1 MVPMV
6 RGAFPYAPGGT
17 GAFSSH
23 DRAPSWNR
31 VRGVLS
37 FQAMEI
43 VIVGA
48 GEVGHH
54 LADILSREQH
64 RVSVLDV
71 DPDEV
76 HRLME
81 SLDVQAIVGDG
92 TRVEQLNQAG
102 ASKADLVVAVTQSDE
117 ANMLASL
124 LSRHLGAKRVI
135 LRLKDISR
143 LEGYRYFYK
152 RTVGFDV
159 VLSTDELAAEE
170 IVGTVRQHR
179 ALEVESFADG
189 RVQLRRLRIRE
200 EGELT
205 AADLAGLKLPK
216 GLLVV
221 AVARKEQFFLPTGED
236 RLAVD
241 DQVYLIGRG
250 PDLDQ
255 FELLAG
261 APKLGRRSV
270 VIMGGGGVG
279 RQVAQRL
286 ARIPG
291 ISVRILERD
300 PARAREIAA
309 EFSGS
314 VMVLVGDSTDL
325 DLLMEERI
333 GEANVF
339 IATTADDED
348 NMVACQLARSLG
360 VERTVAM
367 VNKAS
372 YRQIYDL
379 LGVDR
384 AISPRVL
391 CANNILR
398 FVRSRSV
405 SSIAVIADGR
415 AEVLELEANL
425 RDPKKVKSL
434 GLPRGTVLG
443 AIVRGNDVIIPGGDT
458 QVRDGDHVILFTLP
472 ENVAAIEEIFRNPDA
487 YQADRK

>member
-1 MVPMV
+1 M
-6 RGAFPYAPGGT
+6 
-17 GAFSSH
+17 
-23 DRAPSWNR
+23 D
-31 VRGVLS
+31 
-37 FQAMEI
+37 I

-48 GEVGHH
+48 GEVGYH
-54 LADILSREQH
+54 LGDILSREEH
-64 RVSVLDV
+64 RVSVV
-71 DPDEV
+71 DPDPAQV
-76 HRLME
+76 RRIME
-81 SLDVQAIVGDG
+81 ALDVQVLEGDG
-92 TRVEQLNQAG
+92 TRAEILTQAG
-102 ASKADLVVAVTQSDE
+102 ASKADIVVAVTENDHV
-117 ANMLASL
+117 NMLVCTLANK
-124 LSRHLGAKRVI
+124 LGAKRI
-135 LRLKDISR
+135 IMRLKDISR
-143 LEGYRYFYK
+143 LESYRYFYK
-152 RTVGFDV
+152 QTLGFDV

-200 EGELT
+200 EGDLT
-205 AADLAGLKLPK
+205 ADTLAGLKLPS

-221 AVARKEQFFLPTGED
+221 AVSRRDQFFVPGGND
-236 RLAVD
+236 RLEVD

-261 APKLGRRSV
+261 APKIGRRSV

-279 RQVAQRL
+279 VRIARRL
-286 ARIPG
+286 DTMPG
-291 ISVRILERD
+291 ISVRLMEKSAKR
-300 PARAREIAA
+300 ARAISSN
-309 EFSGS
+309 FSNS

-339 IATTADDED
+339 IATTSDDER

-391 CANNILR
+391 CANHILR

-415 AEVLELEANL
+415 AEVLELEVHHKDGKQE
-425 RDPKKVKSL
+425 RKVKNL

-443 AIVRGNDVIIPGGDT
+443 AVVRSNDVIIPSGDT
-458 QVRDGDHVILFTLP
+458 VVRNGDHVILFTLP
-472 ENVAAIEEIFRNPDA
+472 ENLSSIEETFRPKG
-487 YQADRK
+487 YQS

>member
-1 MVPMV
+1 M
-6 RGAFPYAPGGT
+6 
-17 GAFSSH
+17 
-23 DRAPSWNR
+23 D
-31 VRGVLS
+31 
-37 FQAMEI
+37 I

-48 GEVGHH
+48 GEVGYH
-54 LADILSREQH
+54 LGDILSREEH
-64 RVSVLDV
+64 RVSVIDS
-71 DPDEV
+71 DPEQGK
-76 HRLME
+76 RMQE
-81 SLDVQAIVGDG
+81 SLDVQVLTGDG
-92 TRVEQLNQAG
+92 TRVETLTKAG
-102 ASKADLVVAVTQSDE
+102 ASKADLLVAVTQSDE
-117 ANMLASL
+117 ANMLACL
-124 LSRHLGAKRVI
+124 LGHNLGARRVI
-135 LRLKDISR
+135 LRLKDITR
-143 LEGYRYFYK
+143 LSGYRYFYK
-152 RTVGFDV
+152 QALGFDV

-170 IVGTVRQHR
+170 IIGTVRQHR

-205 AADLAGLKLPK
+205 SEPLAQLRLPR

-221 AVARKEQFFLPTGED
+221 AVSRKEQFFLPTGD
-236 RLAVD
+236 DQLAVE

-250 PDLDQ
+250 PDLDR

-279 RQVAQRL
+279 AQIALRL
-286 ARIPG
+286 QEVPG
-291 ISVRILERD
+291 ISVRIIERSSR
-300 PARAREIAA
+300 RAKEIAHR
-309 EFSGS
+309 FSNA

-333 GEANVF
+333 GDANVF
-339 IATTADDED
+339 IATTSDDEN

-360 VERTVAM
+360 VERTVAL

-391 CANNILR
+391 CANHILR
-398 FVRSRSV
+398 FVRSQSV
-405 SSIAVIADGR
+405 SSVAVIAEGR
-415 AEVLELEANL
+415 AEVLELAAHIADGKTE
-425 RDPKKVKSL
+425 RKVKNL

-443 AIVRGNDVIIPGGDT
+443 AVVRGGEVIIPGGDT
-458 QVRDGDHVILFTLP
+458 VVKNGDQLILFTLP
-472 ENVAAIEEIFRNPDA
+472 ENVSQIDGIFKDPSA
-487 YQADRK
+487 YRAGTA

>member
-1 MVPMV
+1 MLVC
-6 RGAFPYAPGGT
+6 
-17 GAFSSH
+17 
-23 DRAPSWNR
+23 
-31 VRGVLS
+31 L
-37 FQAMEI
+37 
-43 VIVGA
+43 
-48 GEVGHH
+48 
-54 LADILSREQH
+54 LARS
-64 RVSVLDV
+64 
-71 DPDEV
+71 
-76 HRLME
+76 
-81 SLDVQAIVGDG
+81 
-92 TRVEQLNQAG
+92 
-102 ASKADLVVAVTQSDE
+102 
-117 ANMLASL
+117 
-124 LSRHLGAKRVI
+124 LGAKRVI

-152 RTVGFDV
+152 QTLGFDV

-170 IVGTVRQHR
+170 ILGTVRQHR
-179 ALEVESFADG
+179 ALEAESFASG
-189 RVQLRRLRIRE
+189 KVQLRRLRIRE

-205 AADLAGLKLPK
+205 SEAIAGLKLPV
-216 GLLVV
+216 GLLIV
-221 AVARKEQFFLPTGED
+221 AVLRKEQFFVPGGED
-236 RLAVD
+236 RLAVG
-241 DQVYLIGRG
+241 DQIYLIGRG

-279 RQVAQRL
+279 MQI
-286 ARIPG
+286 ARKLDRVPG
-291 ISVRILERD
+291 LSVRLIERD
-300 PARAREIAA
+300 AARAKEIAS
-309 EFSGS
+309 EFSS
-314 VMVLVGDSTDL
+314 AVMVLVGDSTDL

-339 IATTADDED
+339 IATTSDDER

-367 VNKAS
+367 VNKSS

-415 AEVLELEANL
+415 GEVLELEVHL
-425 RDPKKVKSL
+425 REGKGGKKVKHL
-434 GLPRGTVLG
+434 GLPRGTVIG
-443 AIVRGNDVIIPGGDT
+443 AIVHDDEVIIPGGDT
-458 QVRDGDHVILFTLP
+458 LVRNGDQVIVFTLP
-472 ENVAAIEEIFRNPDA
+472 QNLSEIEGIFHNPDA
-487 YQADRK
+487 YGVD

>member
-1 MVPMV
+1 M
-6 RGAFPYAPGGT
+6 
-17 GAFSSH
+17 
-23 DRAPSWNR
+23 D
-31 VRGVLS
+31 
-37 FQAMEI
+37 I

-48 GEVGHH
+48 GEVGYH
-54 LADILSREQH
+54 LADILSREEH
-64 RVSVLDV
+64 RVSVLDS
-71 DPDEV
+71 DEEKAS
-76 HRLME
+76 RLME
-81 SLDVQAIVGDG
+81 ALDVQALVGDG
-92 TRVEQLNQAG
+92 TRVENLTQAG
-102 ASKADLVVAVTQSDE
+102 ASKADLVVAVTENDQS
-117 ANMLASL
+117 NMIACLVAKK
-124 LSRHLGAKRVI
+124 LGAKRAI
-135 LRLKDISR
+135 LRLKDMTR
-143 LEGYRYFYK
+143 MEEYRYFYK
-152 RTVGFDV
+152 QAIGFDV

-205 AADLAGLKLPK
+205 SDSLAGLKLPK
-216 GLLVV
+216 GLLIV
-221 AVARKEQFFLPTGED
+221 AVARKEQFFVPGGADQLS
-236 RLAVD
+236 VD

-261 APKLGRRSV
+261 APKIGRRSV

-279 RQVAQRL
+279 VQIARRL
-286 ARIPG
+286 DAMSG
-291 ISVRILERD
+291 ISVRLIERSA
-300 PARAREIAA
+300 ARAKAIASG
-309 EFSGS
+309 FSSS

-333 GEANVF
+333 GAANVF
-339 IATTADDED
+339 IATTTDDEK

-367 VNKAS
+367 VNKSS

-384 AISPRVL
+384 AVSPRVI

-398 FVRSRSV
+398 FVRSKSV
-405 SSIAVIADGR
+405 ASIAVIADGR
-415 AEVLELEANL
+415 AEVLELEAHH
-425 RDPKKVKSL
+425 RDGKTERKVKNL

-443 AIVRGNDVIIPGGDT
+443 AVVRENDVVIPSGET
-458 QVRDGDHVILFTLP
+458 VVRNGDHVIVFTLP
-472 ENVAAIEEIFRNPDA
+472 ENLSAIEEVFRNPDA
-487 YQADRK
+487 YEAD

>member
-1 MVPMV
+1 M
-6 RGAFPYAPGGT
+6 
-17 GAFSSH
+17 
-23 DRAPSWNR
+23 D
-31 VRGVLS
+31 
-37 FQAMEI
+37 I

-48 GEVGHH
+48 GEVGYH
-54 LADILSREQH
+54 LADILSREEH
-64 RVSVLDV
+64 RVSIIDR
-71 DPDEV
+71 DPEQV
-76 HRLME
+76 RRVME
-81 SLDVQAIVGDG
+81 ALDVQMIDGDG
-92 TRVEQLNQAG
+92 TRAEVLTQAG
-102 ASKADLVVAVTQSDE
+102 ALKADIVVAVTENDHV
-117 ANMLASL
+117 NMLVCTTAKA
-124 LSRHLGAKRVI
+124 LGAKRI
-135 LRLKDISR
+135 LLRLRDISR

-152 RTVGFDV
+152 QTLGFDV

-170 IVGTVRQHR
+170 IIGTVRQHR

-189 RVQLRRLRIRE
+189 RVQMRRLRIRE

-205 AADLAGLKLPK
+205 SDNLAGLQLPA

-221 AVARKEQFFLPTGED
+221 AVLRKEQFYVPGGED
-236 RLAVD
+236 RLEVD

-261 APKLGRRSV
+261 APKIGKRSV

-279 RQVAQRL
+279 LQIAKRL
-286 ARIPG
+286 DKIAG
-291 ISVRILERD
+291 IAVRLMEKSA
-300 PARAREIAA
+300 ARAKLIAS
-309 EFSGS
+309 EFSNS

-339 IATTADDED
+339 IATTTDDER

-391 CANNILR
+391 CANHILR

-415 AEVLELEANL
+415 AEVLELEVHHKDGKQERKL
-425 RDPKKVKSL
+425 KSL

-443 AIVRGNDVIIPGGDT
+443 AVVRDDDVVIPNGETVVRNGDQVII
-458 QVRDGDHVILFTLP
+458 FTLP
-472 ENVAAIEEIFRNPDA
+472 ENLPVIEEIFKPIA
-487 YQADRK
+487 YGND

>member
-1 MVPMV
+1 M
-6 RGAFPYAPGGT
+6 
-17 GAFSSH
+17 
-23 DRAPSWNR
+23 D
-31 VRGVLS
+31 
-37 FQAMEI
+37 I

-48 GEVGHH
+48 GEVGYH
-54 LADILSREQH
+54 LADILSREEH
-64 RVSVLDV
+64 RVSVV
-71 DPDEV
+71 DSDTGQAR
-76 HRLME
+76 RLME
-81 SLDVQAIVGDG
+81 ALDVQVIVGDG
-92 TRVEQLNQAG
+92 TRVEVLSNAG
-102 ASKADLVVAVTQSDE
+102 ASKADLVVAVTQDDNV
-117 ANMLASL
+117 NMLACTLAKS
-124 LSRHLGAKRVI
+124 LGAKRII
-135 LRLKDISR
+135 LRLKDITR

-152 RTVGFDV
+152 QTLGFDV

-205 AADLAGLKLPK
+205 ADTLAGLRLPS

-221 AVARKEQFFLPTGED
+221 AVSRKEVFFVPSGED
-236 RLAVD
+236 RLSVD

-279 RQVAQRL
+279 LMIARRL
-286 ARIPG
+286 DTVPG
-291 ISVRILERD
+291 VSVRLLEKSAR
-300 PARAREIAA
+300 RAREIAS
-309 EFSGS
+309 EFSSS

-339 IATTADDED
+339 IATTADDER

-391 CANNILR
+391 CANHILR

-415 AEVLELEANL
+415 AEVLELEAHHKDGKSE
-425 RDPKKVKSL
+425 RKVKNL
-434 GLPRGTVLG
+434 GLQRGTVLG
-443 AIVRGNDVIIPGGDT
+443 AVVRSDEVIIPSGDT
-458 QVRDGDHVILFTLP
+458 IVKNGDQVILFTLP
-472 ENVAAIEEIFRNPDA
+472 ENLPSIEETFRPIG
-487 YQADRK
+487 YQMG